1 MKRKVEYGLVA
12 DIGGTNARFALVELD
27 NSAPVELL
35 SQQTLPTVDYPNLS
49 DAARFYLQSV
59 NYDKNKVCSGSFAV
73 AGAIDGDWFEMTNNP
88 WAFSVQAVCKEL
100 GFEYLHLLNDFGAIA
115 WSIPILKDD
124 EFVRVGG
131 GDSDPDVPVAVLG
144 PGTGL
149 GVGGY
154 ILQDDQFTALQTEGG
169 HTSFAPQN
177 DLEIEILKFLQKI
190 HGRISWERVLSG
202 PGLENLYS
210 ALTAING
217 KKTEQLSASQIT
229 RAALEKGDLQCIA
242 VLNQFCACL
251 GTLAGDVALMLGAR
265 GGVNIAGGIVPRFV
279 DFFVASPFRERFE
292 MKGRFS
298 DYNAGIAT
306 QVVVAGQPGLLG
318 AAAHQRSLRRQLA
331 NIEIKSG
338 DKNNFNKLSSR

>member
-1 MKRKVEYGLVA
+1 
-12 DIGGTNARFALVELD
+12 LVELD
-27 NSAPVELL
+27 NSTPAVLL
-35 SQQTLPTVDYPNLS
+35 SQQTLPTVDCPNLS
-49 DAARFYLQSV
+49 DAARFYLQTV
-59 NYDKNKVCSGSFAV
+59 KYDTDKVCSGSFAV

-100 GFEYLHLLNDFGAIA
+100 GFESLHLLNDFGASA
-115 WSIPILKDD
+115 WSIPILQAS
-124 EFVRVGG
+124 EFVKIGG
-131 GDSDPDVPVAVLG
+131 GESDPGVPVAVLG

-169 HTSFAPQN
+169 HASFAPQN
-177 DLEIEILKFLQKI
+177 DLEIEILRYLQKI
-190 HGRISWERVLSG
+190 YGRISWERVLSG
-202 PGLENLYS
+202 PGLENLYA
-210 ALTAING
+210 ALAAING
-217 KKTEQLSASQIT
+217 KKDEKLSASQIS
-229 RAALEKGDLQCIA
+229 RAALKKSDAQCIA

-306 QVVVAGQPGLLG
+306 QVVVAAQPGLLG
-318 AAAHQRSLRRQLA
+318 AAAHQRSLWRQLA
-331 NIEIKSG
+331 K
-338 DKNNFNKLSSR
+338 